1 MIRLQ
6 RLVLDN
12 MRNISHGVLDFDDLP
27 AGGSVTGIYGQ
38 NGSGK
43 TTVIDAIG
51 ILRALLSGNMLPD
64 TAGDAISVSTG
75 LATLTAT
82 LLIGGKQKPATL
94 NTRCPCVE
102 RTRIRRER
110 ASFPSRFASAT
121 ISHA

>member
-43 TTVIDAIG
+43 TTVIMPSGYCA
-51 ILRALLSGNMLPD
+51 RWLSGNMLPD
-64 TAGDAISVSTG
+64 T
-75 LATLTAT
+75 
-82 LLIGGKQKPATL
+82 PAA
-94 NTRCPCVE
+94 C
-102 RTRIRRER
+102 
-110 ASFPSRFASAT
+110 
-121 ISHA
+121 H

>member
-12 MRNISHGVLDFDDLP
+12 MRNISHGVLDFDNLP

-75 LATLTAT
+75 LA
-82 LLIGGKQKPATL
+82 P
-94 NTRCPCVE
+94 
-102 RTRIRRER
+102 
-110 ASFPSRFASAT
+110 
-121 ISHA
+121 